1 MTTTTDPSLSKQ
13 PDQTEDYPL
22 SPVPVTAR
30 KSLISL
36 APILAGF
43 TLYSGTLF
51 AGGLVGPSFQ
61 FWPNLVTLIL
71 VGNLKI
77 GRAHV

>member
-1 MTTTTDPSLSKQ
+1 MTSTPETTSTPAVGGK
-13 PDQTEDYPL
+13 QTEDYPL
-22 SPVPVTAR
+22 TPVPASAR
-30 KSLISL
+30 KSMISL

-61 FWPNLVTLIL
+61 F
-71 VGNLKI
+71 
-77 GRAHV
+77 